1 MLLFCMSIEP
11 ALKQTIYN
19 KQYITIYNK
28 QYIIV
33 VYADDIVIG
42 HDKSIR
48 AIDVIKEVQ
57 NIMLDYGLLV

>member
-1 MLLFCMSIEP
+1 MGFHRDSISMLLFCMSIEP
-11 ALKQTIYN
+11 ALKRLLV
-19 KQYITIYNK
+19 K
-28 QYIIV
+28 YIIV

-57 NIMLDYGLLV
+57 NKVLDYGLLV